1 MKSHLPV
8 SYKDYERI
16 CSVVISALNDLQ
28 HALAMDCM
36 YVALVSKDILNIHHG
51 INATIASGQ
60 ARICV
65 GTDEAGR
72 GEILRFGNVDRNN
85 RTQKEYHAWVQIA
98 SWLVDF
104 SAPLYRE
111 AFQATGGI
119 IQVPRK
125 MMAIETADSGRF
137 VKHNLL
143 TEFVVDEDGRQ
154 ELISSYETDSR
165 VRDSRQECLDWYQ
178 RAPDKLSRSHR
189 CNVPFGKS
197 ETIDL
202 FDLQLEGI
210 C

>member
-1 MKSHLPV
+1 MKSDLPI
-8 SYKDYERI
+8 SYSDYERI

-36 YVALVSKDILNIHHG
+36 YVALVSKEILNVHHG

-60 ARICV
+60 ARIYV
-65 GTDEAGR
+65 GADEAGID
-72 GEILRFGNVDRNN
+72 EILSFGEVDRNN
-85 RTQKEYHAWVQIA
+85 RNPKKYHAWIQIA

-125 MMAIETADSGRF
+125 MMAIAIDDSGRF

-154 ELISSYETDSR
+154 ELISSYEANLQFKY
-165 VRDSRQECLDWYQ
+165 SRQECLDWYQ

-189 CNVPFGKS
+189 CKDPFGRS

-202 FDLQLEGI
+202 LDLKLEGI
-210 C
+210 W